1 MMFREKTKVK
11 GKTKAK
17 HLEVSGKLRTF
28 AKKQRHE

>member
-1 MMFREKTKVK
+1 MDKKKTKVK

-28 AKKQRHE
+28 AKNQRHE